1 LALSR
6 NKPVEFESQVL
17 HMYFDR
23 RHPKVMRVMDST
35 YAGTTCLRCRGGQ
48 GGTRYHRHKKEG
60 REKGELAGAIGLTM
74 PLR

>member
-35 YAGTTCLRCRGGQ
+35 YAGTTCLSAMVA
-48 GGTRYHRHKKEG
+48 
-60 REKGELAGAIGLTM
+60 KGERDITGIKKRDGKRANWQALLA
-74 PLR
+74 